1 MKAQQRDGVNQS
13 KRAARSVKHG
23 WPHTLIL
30 AAPRL
35 VCKTVGAG
43 VAVTIHYSY
52 PAQRGMR
59 YAVLCALLF
68 PEIRALGDR
77 HDQ

>member
-1 MKAQQRDGVNQS
+1 MDGHP
-13 KRAARSVKHG
+13 RLFM
-23 WPHTLIL
+23 LIL

-43 VAVTIHYSY
+43 VAVTVCYSY
-52 PAQRGMR
+52 PAKRGMR
-59 YAVLCALLF
+59 YALLRMLLF
-68 PEIRALGDR
+68 PEISAQGDR